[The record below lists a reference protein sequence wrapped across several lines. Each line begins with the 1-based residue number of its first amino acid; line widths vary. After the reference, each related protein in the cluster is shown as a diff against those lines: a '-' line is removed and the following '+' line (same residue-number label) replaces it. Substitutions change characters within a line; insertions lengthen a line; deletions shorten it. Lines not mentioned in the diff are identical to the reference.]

1 MALRLKCT
9 CSECLT
15 THRRLMEFGEEN
27 IKCPACGHSMK
38 NLPEGELNELDIAVR
53 KQRTNGII
61 ALIGF
66 ALAVIFFFCW
76 IFAAPAAV
84 NHLPKTAANE
94 EFMQA
99 TGWMGFTIIFLLVSL
114 VFGVL
119 GSLKRYIV
127 EF

>member
-1 MALRLKCT
+1 MALRVKAT

-15 THRRLMEFGEEN
+15 THLKSLEFGEEN
-27 IKCPACGHSMK
+27 IKCPACGHAMK
-38 NLPEGELNELDIAVR
+38 NLTEGEINELDIATK
-53 KQRTNGII
+53 KQKTNSII
-61 ALIGF
+61 SLIGF
-66 ALAVIFFFCW
+66 ALATIFFFVW
-76 IFAAPAAV
+76 IFAAGTEI
-84 NHLPKTAANE
+84 NHLPKTTAHG

-99 TGWMGFTIIFLLVSL
+99 TGLPGLTIIFLLVSL

>member
-15 THRRLMEFGEEN
+15 THRRLMEIGEEN

-38 NLPEGELNELDIAVR
+38 NLAEGELNELDIATR
-53 KQRTNGII
+53 KQRANGII
-61 ALIGF
+61 ALVAFG
-66 ALAVIFFFCW
+66 LAVICFFAW
-76 IFAAPAAV
+76 IFSAPAV
-84 NHLPKTAANE
+84 INHLPKTAAND

-99 TGWMGFTIIFLLVSL
+99 SGWPGFTIILLLVSL